1 MTYALPS
8 RTTCRT
14 PSIDDAHLGHLM
26 VRPLVDWVVFVVL
39 GNSCAV
45 QNGTSRVAGS
55 IGDTTCQMHFR
66 VHQWRYE
73 SNHTGKSRWVG
84 LVQPTNLSGFASR
97 RSAPAGCG
105 GVRQVHL
112 TPLKFTQSGNVPSG
126 SSKVTGQISRS
137 LISGKERCWE
147 DLPDSFRFF
156 THP

>member
-55 IGDTTCQMHFR
+55 IGDTTVAAKCIF
-66 VHQWRYE
+66 VCT
-73 SNHTGKSRWVG
+73 NGGTSRTT
-84 LVQPTNLSGFASR
+84 LVSP
-97 RSAPAGCG
+97 G
-105 GVRQVHL
+105 G
-112 TPLKFTQSGNVPSG
+112 
-126 SSKVTGQISRS
+126 
-137 LISGKERCWE
+137 
-147 DLPDSFRFF
+147 
-156 THP
+156 